1 MQVLGRLA
9 SRIAVVLQGKD
20 KPTYTP
26 HEDKGD
32 ICVVV
37 NAKDITLTGNKL
49 TDKKYYWHTGY
60 AEVKEFCTEI
70 IPSVV
75 SICVQSTLQLEWE

>member
-1 MQVLGRLA
+1 M
-9 SRIAVVLQGKD
+9 VLQGKD

-26 HEDKGD
+26 NEDKGD

-60 AEVKEFCTEI
+60 ADAYRSLCNLEPMNVI
-70 IPSVV
+70 
-75 SICVQSTLQLEWE
+75 STVY

>member
-1 MQVLGRLA
+1 M
-9 SRIAVVLQGKD
+9 VLQGKD
-20 KPTYTP
+20 KPTYSP

-60 AEVKEFCTEI
+60 AQSLFNLEPDQFRGCNFD
-70 IPSVV
+70 SVLMV
-75 SICVQSTLQLEWE
+75 Y

>member
-1 MQVLGRLA
+1 VQVLGRLA

-20 KPTYTP
+20 KPTYSP

-32 ICVVV
+32 MCVVV
-37 NAKDITLTGNKL
+37 NAKDVTLTGNKL

-60 AEVKEFCTEI
+60 ADAC
-70 IPSVV
+70 
-75 SICVQSTLQLEWE
+75 QSFFNLEPDKCKFDSLLMVN

>member
-1 MQVLGRLA
+1 M
-9 SRIAVVLQGKD
+9 LQGKD
-20 KPTYTP
+20 KPTYSP

-60 AEVKEFCTEI
+60 AEAFSSFLEPDQTYGCHLECLFLAGLYTFLKNRIRI
-70 IPSVV
+70 I
-75 SICVQSTLQLEWE
+75 C

>member
-1 MQVLGRLA
+1 M
-9 SRIAVVLQGKD
+9 VLQGKD
-20 KPTYTP
+20 KPTYSP

-60 AEVKEFCTEI
+60 ADAH
-70 IPSVV
+70 
-75 SICVQSTLQLEWE
+75 QSSFNLEPGRRKGCNFGIL